1 MPRTGA
7 ESGSHCQLQPCP
19 ALRPASSAERRGVQP
34 HARYCH
40 RRDLR
45 SVGLQAAGLILDE
58 VIQAFAEDFTPGER
72 GPCKLYLISPQ
83 DVGGA
88 FPDRLKAALEP
99 GVAAAFQLRVKDT
112 DEHELA
118 RLAEP
123 LQRICADAD
132 VAFIV
137 NDSMSLAKRLGA
149 DGVHL
154 GQSDGDIRD
163 ARALLGPSAQ
173 IGKPCHDSR
182 HFAMEAGEV
191 GADYVAFGAFYP
203 TTTKPSNY
211 RPAPSILTWW
221 STLFEIP
228 CVAIGGIT
236 AANAKPLVDAGAD
249 FLAVC
254 QAVWGPGDVGEAVRC
269 LGNVIGA

>member
-1 MPRTGA
+1 MTDKAEFDPIAFPPPKRT
-7 ESGSHCQLQPCP
+7 EP
-19 ALRPASSAERRGVQP
+19 A
-34 HARYCH
+34 
-40 RRDLR
+40 
-45 SVGLQAAGLILDE
+45 
-58 VIQAFAEDFTPGER
+58 
-72 GPCKLYLISPQ
+72 KLYLISPQ
-83 DVGGA
+83 EVDGA

-99 GVAAAFQLRVKDT
+99 GFASAFQLRVKDVE
-112 DEHELA
+112 EHELA

-123 LQRICADAD
+123 LLRICAGAN

-137 NDSMSLAKRLGA
+137 NDSVALAKRLNA

-154 GQSDGDIRD
+154 GQSDGDIRE

-173 IGKPCHDSR
+173 IGKTCHDSR
-182 HFAMEAGEV
+182 HLAMEAGEA

-203 TTTKPSNY
+203 TTTKPSNH
-211 RPAPSILTWW
+211 RPEPSILSWW

-236 AANAKPLVDAGAD
+236 PDNAKPLVAAGAD

-254 QAVWGPGDVGEAVRC
+254 QAVWGKDDPGEAVRAFAEV
-269 LGNVIGA
+269 LI